1 MQLRLVYMS
10 LKTEHCT
17 DMPAT
22 TRSTGSRS
30 LKICRY
36 SAKPHI
42 FTGNIEP
49 QFPGGKWVY
58 EAKELKIGYDGSVLL
73 ELSLRIRRGQ
83 KIAVIGDNG
92 IGKSTFLKTVA
103 GLIPPIKGTSQLGS
117 NLLVG
122 YFDQQSALID
132 SDKTLRDHFHELFPA
147 LLEKDLR
154 KALGM

>member
-1 MQLRLVYMS
+1 MGLRG
-10 LKTEHCT
+10 EE
-17 DMPAT
+17 
-22 TRSTGSRS
+22 
-30 LKICRY
+30 I
-36 SAKPHI
+36 
-42 FTGNIEP
+42 
-49 QFPGGKWVY
+49 
-58 EAKELKIGYDGSVLL
+58 KIGYDGSVLL

-132 SDKTLRDHFHELFPA
+132 SDKTVRDHFTSFSGTSGEGFKKDAWHVSVWRGKCLKAYQLA
-147 LLEKDLR
+147 LR
-154 KALGM
+154 W

>member
-1 MQLRLVYMS
+1 MLARMKLI
-10 LKTEHCT
+10 E
-17 DMPAT
+17 
-22 TRSTGSRS
+22 
-30 LKICRY
+30 
-36 SAKPHI
+36 KPVEDEAHI

-58 EAKELKIGYDGSVLL
+58 EAKELKIGYDGRALL

-117 NLLVG
+117 L
-122 YFDQQSALID
+122 SLIHI
-132 SDKTLRDHFHELFPA
+132 SEPTRQAEISYAVFCLKKKKNT
-147 LLEKDLR
+147 EK
-154 KALGM
+154 KSEPS